1 MIELS
6 EEQIAEF
13 WHRSYASVDGL
24 WFMKAE
30 EKYGF
35 DAALDI
41 DDEVWKV
48 LPKIQ
53 SRILKSMVGVDKG
66 IDALFECLTTKL
78 SLEGFT
84 FKAERAD
91 DGGGFKIVIS
101 KCPWHDLMVKSGREA
116 LSGKVGTLICNTEN
130 SSWVSEFGDDI
141 LFQLGDQLCRGS
153 AACILKYSSTPV
165 NMPEQ
170 DI

>member
-1 MIELS
+1 MVELS
-6 EEQIAEF
+6 DRQIAEF
-13 WHRSYASVDGL
+13 WHRNYVSVDGL

-30 EKYGF
+30 EKHGF

-53 SRILKSMVGVDKG
+53 ARMLKSMVGVDKG
-66 IDALFECLTTKL
+66 IDALFECLTIKL

-84 FKAERAD
+84 FMAERAG
-91 DGGGFKIVIS
+91 DGRGFNIVLS
-101 KCPWHDLMVKSGREA
+101 KCPWHDALVKSGREG

-130 SSWVSEFGDDI
+130 SVWASEFGDDI
-141 LFQLGDQLCRGS
+141 LFELGNQICKGS
-153 AACILKYSSTPV
+153 ASCILKFSSATANVP
-165 NMPEQ
+165 Q
-170 DI
+170 KDT

>member
-6 EEQIAEF
+6 NRQIAEF

-24 WFMKAE
+24 WFMRVE
-30 EKYGF
+30 ERYGF

-41 DDEVWKV
+41 DNEVWKV

-53 SRILKSMVGVDKG
+53 ARMMKSMVGVDKG

-78 SLEGFT
+78 SLEDFT
-84 FKAERAD
+84 FKAERAG
-91 DGGGFKIVIS
+91 DGGGFRIVIS
-101 KCPWHDLMVKSGREA
+101 KCPWHDLMVKSGREE

-130 SSWVSEFGDDI
+130 SVWASEFGDDI
-141 LFQLGDQLCRGS
+141 HFELGDQICEGCAS
-153 AACILKYSSTPV
+153 CILKFSPAPA
-165 NMPEQ
+165 NRP
-170 DI
+170 